1 MKTCK
6 TPILALTPMLVLML
20 AAAVPALADDT
31 TPLPH
36 KGLHVFGKGT
46 VRNAPCSAQLVNER
60 QQVLGDGNQISER
73 RDTSVWYRDSAG
85 RTRLE
90 MRGKEGELRLV
101 TIKDPVA
108 GAAWT
113 LDPVKRS
120 AFRMPLR
127 GHMGGEDIIVKRVE
141 RPDGE
146 VHVRRDVRIHVP
158 QAAAVEG
165 APLGQALATALGD
178 ARWRKNTVTKDL
190 GTRTLDGVKA
200 EGKLRSYE
208 IPAGEIGN
216 RNAIVVSN
224 ETWYAP
230 ELQITL
236 YTRHSDPRSGDTVFR
251 LENVKR
257 EEPAAALFGVPSDY
271 TIREGES
278 RRGPQ

>member
-1 MKTCK
+1 MKTYK
-6 TPILALTPMLVLML
+6 TPILALILML
-20 AAAVPALADDT
+20 AAALPAVAEDT
-31 TPLPH
+31 TPPAH
-36 KGLHVFGKGT
+36 KGFHFFGKGT

-60 QQVLGDGNQISER
+60 QQVLGDGNQISQR
-73 RDTSVWYRDSAG
+73 RDTSTWYRDSVG

-108 GAAWT
+108 GTAWT

-120 AFRMPLR
+120 AFKMPLR
-127 GHMGGEDIIVKRVE
+127 GRMGGEDIIVKRVE

-146 VHVRRDVRIHVP
+146 VHVRRDVRIQVP

-165 APLGQALATALGD
+165 GPLGQALATALGD
-178 ARWRKNTVTKDL
+178 AKWRKNTVTRDL
-190 GTRTLDGVKA
+190 GTKTVDGVKA
-200 EGKLRSYE
+200 EGRLRSYE

-216 RNAIVVSN
+216 RNAIVVSD

-236 YTRHSDPRSGDTVFR
+236 YTKHSDPRSGDTVFR
-251 LENVKR
+251 LENLKR

-271 TIREGES
+271 TVREASS
-278 RRGPQ
+278 RHTPQ